1 MSKKDN
7 FSKAVFDVFGVGTT
21 QTTAQAEEK
30 TASAA
35 EQAISTDV
43 QQTEVATPVVH
54 AAPYA
59 LVPSTFLAP
68 GTVLEGKLK
77 SKGDVEIAGSFTG
90 EIECDSSV
98 TLRADA
104 TCNLSAANLTVTGC
118 RLKGDCTVSGGV
130 SISENSAIIGNIT
143 ADDLVCSGA
152 IEGDIS
158 VKGALALEST
168 ARIVGNIA
176 AGAMS
181 MARGAIIKGT
191 ISMGQD

>member
-1 MSKKDN
+1 MSKKEN
-7 FSKAVFDVFGVGTT
+7 FSKAVFDVFGVNPIQG
-21 QTTAQAEEK
+21 APK
-30 TASAA
+30 TEDDAAPAA
-35 EQAISTDV
+35 EQAISTEV
-43 QQTEVATPVVH
+43 QQAEDTAPVVH

-59 LVPSTFLAP
+59 LVPSTYLAP

-77 SKGDVEIAGSFTG
+77 SRGDVEIAGSFTG

-104 TCNLSAANLTVTGC
+104 ACNLSAANLTVSGC
-118 RLKGDCTVSGGV
+118 RLTGDCAVSGGV
-130 SISENSAIIGNIT
+130 SVSENSAIIGNIT
-143 ADDLVCSGA
+143 AEEMVCSGA

-168 ARIVGNIA
+168 ARIVGNISA
-176 AGAMS
+176 AAMS

-191 ISMGQD
+191 LNIEKD